1 MKDYIKKFSDTD
13 WIDSNHIFVQK
24 KVFFEANA
32 FESNITQVAY
42 SELNKDI
49 EIPSHIHETMEEVFF
64 LFDGICEFSIK
75 SKIFL
80 ATKDSIIRIPVN
92 TEHSLKAITN
102 CKFFYF
108 GVSI

>member
-1 MKDYIKKFSDTD
+1 MEDYLKNFSDTD
-13 WIDSNHIFVQK
+13 WIDANHIFVKK
-24 KVFFEANA
+24 KVFFEGNV

-42 SELNKDI
+42 TELNKHI

-64 LFDGICEFSIK
+64 LFDGICEFSIQ
-75 SKIFL
+75 SKTFN
-80 ATKDSIIRIPVN
+80 ATKDSIIRIPAN